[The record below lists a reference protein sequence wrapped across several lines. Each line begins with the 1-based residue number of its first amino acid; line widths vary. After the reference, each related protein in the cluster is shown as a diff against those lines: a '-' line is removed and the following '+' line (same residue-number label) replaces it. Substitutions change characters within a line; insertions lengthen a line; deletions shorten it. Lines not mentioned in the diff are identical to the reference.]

1 MKIKSLKKNVI
12 LKRNSKIKASAP
24 VCSVVP
30 SRRPG
35 MHADCSP
42 VEKKVIRG
50 PDNTEEA
57 LKIHG

>member
-12 LKRNSKIKASAP
+12 VSAP
-24 VCSVVP
+24 VCSAVP